1 MLKVVTVVG
10 VCCVALA
17 GGVHSS
23 SPVADGATTRYVASD
38 NGAEQT
44 VARHVTSDDGAE
56 QVTTRYVTSGDGNV
70 ARYRVRERLV
80 GKELDNDAIGE
91 TTQLTGTIA
100 IDNTGKVVA
109 AESRF
114 TATLTDIKSDSDR
127 RDGYVRRRILVTDS
141 FPTTTF
147 VVTGVQGLPAK
158 LPTAGSAEFKLV
170 GNLTVKGVTRPS
182 TWDVKATVSGD
193 RLTGSAKT
201 RFTFAEFQLTQPKV
215 PIVLSVVDTITLEY
229 DFAMTKKTP

>member
-1 MLKVVTVVG
+1 MKIVASVVA
-10 VCCVALA
+10 VCCCALLSRA
-17 GGVHSS
+17 APALSV
-23 SPVADGATTRYVASD
+23 PVAATQQAI
-38 NGAEQT
+38 
-44 VARHVTSDDGAE
+44 
-56 QVTTRYVTSGDGNV
+56 TRYVTTGDGNV

-91 TTQLTGTIA
+91 TKQVTGTIA
-100 IDNTGKVVA
+100 VDNTGKIVA
-109 AESRF
+109 TESRF
-114 TATLTDIKSDSDR
+114 TATLTEITSDSDR

-147 VVTGVQGLPAK
+147 VAAAVQGLPAT
-158 LPTAGSAEFKLV
+158 LPTGGTTEFKLV

-182 TWDVKATVSGD
+182 TWDIKATVNGD

-229 DFAMTKKTP
+229 DFAMVKKTP